1 MTIELEDLK
10 GLFAYVLEER
20 DVDADANFFAS
31 GGDSLL
37 AVRLIAKI
45 VHKYGVD
52 LTFADFTQAPTPRS
66 LLRMLSA
73 SVPGADT

>member
-1 MTIELEDLK
+1 MAIEIEDLK
-10 GLFAYVLEER
+10 ELFASVLEER

-45 VHKYGVD
+45 SHKYGVD

-66 LLRMLSA
+66 LLRMLRA
-73 SVPGADT
+73 SVPGAGT